1 MPPGAFVWTAEIE
14 YFDDE
19 VVKTQGD
26 VTIVR

>member
-1 MPPGAFVWTAEIE
+1 VFVWTAEIE

-19 VVKTQGD
+19 VVRAQGD